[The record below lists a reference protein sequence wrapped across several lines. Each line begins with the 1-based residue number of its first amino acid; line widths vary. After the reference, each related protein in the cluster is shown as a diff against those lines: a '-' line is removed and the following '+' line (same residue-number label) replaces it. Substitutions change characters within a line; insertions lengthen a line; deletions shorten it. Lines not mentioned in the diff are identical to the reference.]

1 VRLCLIRSSRL
12 ETVICEQRPVIDS
25 LQETA
30 GCVEASCDIA
40 DSKLTFW
47 WRERPARCDCRAGID
62 PRSQTGRQ
70 VALPGRLCP
79 GLHLYQI

>member
-30 GCVEASCDIA
+30 GRVEASCDIVDFPA
-40 DSKLTFW
+40 GFW
-47 WRERPARCDCRAGID
+47 RCERPARRDCRTAKPCAAKQAGQ
-62 PRSQTGRQ
+62 PRYPADY
-70 VALPGRLCP
+70 ALDGTFIR
-79 GLHLYQI
+79 